1 MRSMPLKIEP
11 ATERDLPAIEHLV
24 RQLARYEKLEHAMVA
39 SQDDFRQALFGSARS
54 AYALMAFADHAPVGF
69 ALYFYNFSTFAG
81 KRGIY
86 LEDIFVEPE
95 HRGRGIGSALLKR
108 LARIAKEQNCG
119 RMEWSVLT
127 WNQPSIDFYHRL
139 GAVTLEDWRTFRLH
153 GEALERLAAEAT
165 RMKAR

>member
-1 MRSMPLKIEP
+1 MRYMTLKIEP
-11 ATERDLPAIEHLV
+11 ATERDLPAIVHLV
-24 RQLARYEKLEHAMVA
+24 RQLAHYEKLEHAMVA
-39 SQDDFRQALFGSARS
+39 TQDDFREALFGAQRN
-54 AYALMAFADHAPVGF
+54 AHALMAFADDVAVGF
-69 ALYFYNFSTFAG
+69 ALYFYNFSTFVG

-108 LARIAKEQNCG
+108 LARIAKEQDCG

-139 GAVTLEDWRTFRLH
+139 GAVTLDDWRIFRVH
-153 GEALERLAAEAT
+153 GEPLELLATGAI
-165 RMKAR
+165 RMNAR